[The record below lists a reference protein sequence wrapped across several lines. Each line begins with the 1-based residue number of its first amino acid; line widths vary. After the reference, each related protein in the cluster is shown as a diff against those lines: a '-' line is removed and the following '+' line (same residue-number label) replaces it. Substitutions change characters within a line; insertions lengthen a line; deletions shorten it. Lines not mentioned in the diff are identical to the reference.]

1 MIISPFVE
9 NTFVQIQHPIFK
21 VRFHFP
27 EKSRTLI
34 FNNNSGKGVLLTQ
47 LIICAQSKRN
57 STQFGICNRPDLKF
71 GIFNVSVV
79 VWATIALYVLILQR
93 FRKKCFTATWCCKR
107 AAICNAQRA
116 ILKVSKFQK
125 QFFLFSFEPKTLRNH
140 FLISALASKKRSDQ
154 KNEGTLYH

>member
-9 NTFVQIQHPIFK
+9 NTFFKIQHPIFK

-27 EKSRTLI
+27 EKNRTLI

-57 STQFGICNRPDLKF
+57 STQFEICNRPDFKF
-71 GIFNVSVV
+71 GIFNVSVIV
-79 VWATIALYVLILQR
+79 CIDLAKIQ
-93 FRKKCFTATWCCKR
+93 KKCFTATWRCKR
-107 AAICNAQRA
+107 AAIFNAQWA

-125 QFFLFSFEPKTLRNH
+125 QIFLLSFEPKTERNY
-140 FLISALASKKRSDQ
+140 FLICALASKKRSDQ
-154 KNEGTLYH
+154 KNKCTLYQ